1 MKGMLKRRERI
12 VRVRRVQHLQAQAVV
27 TQAESRLATLES
39 NSERLHMLRESL
51 AIEPG
56 VQSGATFAN
65 AAEMAMRLDGARAG
79 LTDAIVGAKAAVD
92 KYAALRLEARI
103 RQESA
108 ERLGEQAARALAT
121 YLERRAPMASRRRV
135 LGSEGKSA

>member
-1 MKGMLKRRERI
+1 MKGLVKRRERV

-27 TQAESRLATLES
+27 AQAETRLATLES
-39 NSERLHMLRESL
+39 NSERLHQLRESL

-56 VQSGATFAN
+56 MQSGATFAN

-108 ERLGEQAARALAT
+108 ERLGEQAARALAA
-121 YLERRAPMASRRRV
+121 YRERRALMPGRRRL
-135 LGSEGKSA
+135 LGSKGKTA

>member
-1 MKGMLKRRERI
+1 VKDVLKRRERV

-27 TQAESRLATLES
+27 AQAENRLATLES
-39 NSERLHMLRESL
+39 NSERLHRLRESL
-51 AIEPG
+51 ALSPG
-56 VQSGATFAN
+56 MLSGATLAN

-108 ERLGEQAARALAT
+108 ERLGERAARALEA
-121 YLERRAPMASRRRV
+121 YRERRVTAAGRRRM

>member
-1 MKGMLKRRERI
+1 
-12 VRVRRVQHLQAQAVV
+12 VQHLQAQAVV
-27 TQAESRLATLES
+27 AQAENRLANLES
-39 NSERLHMLRESL
+39 SSDRLHRLRESL
-51 AIEPG
+51 ALTTGME
-56 VQSGATFAN
+56 SGATLAN

-108 ERLGEQAARALAT
+108 ERLGEQAARALDA
-121 YLERRAPMASRRRV
+121 YRERRAAVGGRRR
-135 LGSEGKSA
+135 LGGMQGKTA

>member
-1 MKGMLKRRERI
+1 MKSVVKRRERI

-27 TQAESRLATLES
+27 AQAETRLANLES
-39 NSERLHMLRESL
+39 SSDRLHRLRESL
-51 AIEPG
+51 ALTPG
-56 VQSGATFAN
+56 MESGATLAN

-79 LTDAIVGAKAAVD
+79 LTDAIVGARAAVD

-108 ERLGEQAARALAT
+108 KRLGEQAARALDA
-121 YLERRAPMASRRRV
+121 YRERRAAGAGRRRL
-135 LGSEGKSA
+135 LGAEGRSA

>member
-1 MKGMLKRRERI
+1 MKGALKRRERI

-27 TQAESRLATLES
+27 AQAETRLATLES
-39 NSERLHMLRESL
+39 NSERLHHLRESL
-51 AIEPG
+51 AIAPG
-56 VQSGATFAN
+56 AQSGATLAN

-108 ERLGEQAARALAT
+108 ERLGEQAARALAA
-121 YLERRAPMASRRRV
+121 YRERRAGMQGRRRL
-135 LGSEGKSA
+135 LGSDGKIA